1 MGCLGRAKCTVH
13 SISAQTRQEGVA
25 CIKDKGLT
33 VLLYI
38 LCQKAAELL
47 SSTTADTIEML
58 FKEDNKMLRF
68 AAFIR
73 EVDSWFD
80 VLNSNSLYHSHKPLN
95 TAYRSVYIFSSY
107 F

>member
-1 MGCLGRAKCTVH
+1 
-13 SISAQTRQEGVA
+13 
-25 CIKDKGLT
+25 
-33 VLLYI
+33 
-38 LCQKAAELL
+38 
-47 SSTTADTIEML
+47 
-58 FKEDNKMLRF
+58 MLRF

-107 F
+107 FWISIVAYIAMRTSHIYITFYKLKILLKDISVTHKEF